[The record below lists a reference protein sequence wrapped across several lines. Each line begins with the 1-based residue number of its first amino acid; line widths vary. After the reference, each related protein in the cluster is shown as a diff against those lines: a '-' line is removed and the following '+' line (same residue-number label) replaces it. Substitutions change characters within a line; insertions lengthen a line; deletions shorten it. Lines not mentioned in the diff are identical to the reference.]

1 MAMSAN
7 YVHIK
12 RELDKEE
19 TEEEIAE
26 NHEMKSVPDERS
38 RFMTSNDHVII
49 TWKNETRAFK

>member
-49 TWKNETRAFK
+49 T